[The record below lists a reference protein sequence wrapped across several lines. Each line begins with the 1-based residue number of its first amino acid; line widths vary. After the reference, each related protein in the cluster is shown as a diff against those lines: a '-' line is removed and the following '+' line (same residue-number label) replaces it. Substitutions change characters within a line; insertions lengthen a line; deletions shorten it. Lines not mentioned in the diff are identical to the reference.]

1 LICHAALNAGAFQAR
16 CSKKVTPFTNELAS
30 TFFVIDA
37 AVDSDAP
44 ADHLR
49 RLSTGLWRQ

>member
-1 LICHAALNAGAFQAR
+1 MSRRAERGCIQAHG
-16 CSKKVTPFTNELAS
+16 SKKVTPFTNELAS